1 MYEKVRKFYVYLYSY
16 DIGPM
21 YLQLIGPQSL
31 RMNKKGAISW
41 GQKSKQSSLI
51 IYEIGTTFKYLKV
64 VLVYQATFLF
74 AKNQNYLLF
83 SDIGPI
89 YH

>member
-1 MYEKVRKFYVYLYSY
+1 MFIFTTY

-41 GQKSKQSSLI
+41 DQKSKQSSLI
-51 IYEIGTTFKYLKV
+51 ICTRMIGTTFKYLKV